1 MTGYFSLVLHTH
13 MPYLRK
19 NGAWPVGEDW
29 LYQAMSETYLPL
41 LGMLAQM
48 DSEDISSCIGITMTP
63 VLCEQLADRY
73 IQDRFI
79 EYLKVMAEHT
89 ASDIKDFEY
98 FSDDKRKA
106 LGEAYFEDY
115 RRKLLAFVAIDGD
128 LLGALSSFE
137 QSGLVEIIASSA
149 THAFLPGL
157 TDWRS
162 VRAQVLLGLESHR
175 RRFGV
180 NPAGFWMPECAYR
193 EGLEDLLESEGVR
206 YVLID
211 PSALQGLPSTYPYY
225 VGSSRVAA
233 IARSER
239 AHRNAWDEHTG
250 YPADDLYKDSTKYYQ
265 GSGLHYWKVTGPN
278 VSIENKEIYEPV
290 PAQARA
296 FDHARHFIKAIA
308 EELRAAPASPGNG
321 AGAGAKP
328 VVLASYDTEFLGH
341 GWKEGIYWLE
351 IILRSLARSEGIRM
365 TTPSRYLE
373 QNPPS
378 TSATLGLTTWGTNKD
393 DSTWINPETAWMW
406 EALGETQ
413 KTLFGLWDLRRGSAL
428 ENRALEQAARE
439 VLLLETS
446 DWPYMV
452 AKYRAKEYSIE
463 RFCAH
468 LERFREIAGM
478 LEKGDI
484 DKLESMLSEIEETD
498 NIFAQLDLE
507 TIFGRG
513 TPPEEGN

>member
-1 MTGYFSLVLHTH
+1 MTGYFTLVLHTH
-13 MPYLRK
+13 LPYVRK

-41 LGMLAQM
+41 LGMLAEM
-48 DSEDISSCIGITMTP
+48 DSEDISSCMGITMTP
-63 VLCEQLADRY
+63 VLCEQLADPY
-73 IQDRFI
+73 VQDRFI

-89 ASDIKDFEY
+89 ADDIKDFEY
-98 FSDDKRKA
+98 LSDDKRKA
-106 LGEAYFEDY
+106 LGEAYYEDY

-128 LLGALSSFE
+128 LLGALASFE
-137 QSGLVEIIASSA
+137 QAGLVETIASSA

-157 TDWRS
+157 ADWRS
-162 VRAQVLLGLESHR
+162 VRTQVLLGLESHR

-193 EGLEDLLESEGVR
+193 EGLEDLLQSEGVR
-206 YVLID
+206 YILVD
-211 PSALQGLPSTYPYY
+211 PSALGELPSTYPYY

-233 IARSER
+233 VARSER
-239 AHRNAWDEHTG
+239 AHRNAWDDQAG
-250 YPADDLYKDSTKYYQ
+250 YPTDDLYKDSTKYYQ

-278 VSIENKEIYEPV
+278 VRIEDKEIYEPG

-296 FDHARHFIKAIA
+296 FDHARHFINAIA

-321 AGAGAKP
+321 SKTGAKP
-328 VVLASYDTEFLGH
+328 LVLASYDTEFLGH
-341 GWKEGIYWLE
+341 GWKEGVYWLE
-351 IILRSLARSEGIRM
+351 VVLRSLEGAEEIRM

-373 QNPPS
+373 GNPPS
-378 TSATLGLTTWGTNKD
+378 TSVTLDLTTWGTNKD
-393 DSTWINPETAWMW
+393 YSTWINAETGWMW
-406 EALGETQ
+406 EALENSQ
-413 KTLFGLWDLRRGSAL
+413 KRLSRLKNYRSGSEL

-439 VLLLETS
+439 VLLLESS

-452 AKYRAKEYSIE
+452 AKNRAKEYSIQ

-468 LERFREIAGM
+468 LERFREIASTLEAGDLDRLELM
-478 LEKGDI
+478 LG
-484 DKLESMLSEIEETD
+484 EIEEAD

-513 TPPEEGN
+513 IPSEEGN